1 MTTQEFQKKIK
12 RVLITEQEI
21 QDKIQ
26 EVGAQISRASR
37 CCW

>member
-26 EVGAQISRASR
+26 EVGAQISRE
-37 CCW
+37 

>member
-26 EVGAQISRASR
+26 EVGAQISRESR